1 MSVKPSMLDGLKN
14 GFAIL
19 QVKRNCQKRFL
30 SLEALGNEVP
40 DIRDYNVVYTH
51 GEKEMNLDDPKRL
64 RSYLENIF
72 YIFNVDHPE
81 GFTGHSLSVSDIVA
95 VIQNGKVSYHFV
107 DSIGFVELVGFGK
120 PIIQIGNYKCY
131 LVDEWEGCGE
141 KFQLGSSPTNDLVFY
156 YSLAKP
162 SGIDLEY
169 DFRPTRDEVEDYW
182 INEIAALDIA
192 AHDED
197 KVSVTLF
204 FY

>member
-14 GFAIL
+14 AFAIL

-30 SLEALGNEVP
+30 GLEALGNEVP
-40 DIRDYNVVYTH
+40 DIRDYNVVYKVDY
-51 GEKEMNLDDPKRL
+51 GEKEMDLDDPERL
-64 RSYLENIF
+64 SSYLEDIF
-72 YIFNVDHPE
+72 YIFNVNHPE
-81 GFTGHSLSVSDIVA
+81 DFTGHSLSVSDIVA
-95 VIQNGKVSYHFV
+95 VVQNGKVSYHFV
-107 DSIGFVELVGFGK
+107 DSIGFVELVGFGR

-169 DFRPTRDEVEDYW
+169 DFRPTRDKVEDCW
-182 INEIAALDIA
+182 INEISARYVA
-192 AHDED
+192 AHDC
-197 KVSVTLF
+197 
-204 FY
+204 